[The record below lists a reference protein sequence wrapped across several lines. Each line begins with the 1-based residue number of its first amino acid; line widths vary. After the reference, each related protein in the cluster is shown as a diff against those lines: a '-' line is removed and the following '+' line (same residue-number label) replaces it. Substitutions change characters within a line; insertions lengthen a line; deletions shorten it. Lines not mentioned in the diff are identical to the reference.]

1 MTKFLF
7 LNVGHFLTHL
17 LMLLYPTVVL
27 ALQREWQRPYA
38 ELIALSLPGFI
49 AYAAGALPA
58 GWLADR
64 WSRKGVLT
72 VFFIGIGA
80 AAILTGF
87 ARTPIE
93 LAAGLGLIGL
103 FASIYHP
110 VGIAM
115 VVEDRD
121 KVGKALGI
129 NGVWGNLGVALAALV
144 AGALSD
150 WLGWRYAFV
159 VPGALALAVGLCF
172 VALVE
177 VAPSRA
183 PRAPGHTSR
192 APRAPMHAT
201 RPVRVRATTDA
212 ARPVVPRSIFFIIA
226 IGTLGSG
233 LVFNASTVSMP
244 KLFEDGID
252 LFQGSVATIGIVI
265 SAIMAVAAFAQI
277 GVGVLIDRFPV
288 KPIWLALLVVE
299 VPLLVL
305 VGLGAGAGLLVVAI
319 PLMFVILGEAPI
331 QDMLIA
337 RYASEAWR
345 SRVYA
350 VKFVLAIS
358 TAAATVPL
366 IAGFHD
372 ATNSLLGLYALLAG
386 ITLICAGAAIFL
398 PGRPRLRRVTASTTQ
413 PAE

>member
-1 MTKFLF
+1 VAPNLTKFLF

-27 ALQREWQRPYA
+27 ALQHDWQRPYA

-64 WSRKGVLT
+64 WSRKGVLAI
-72 VFFIGIGA
+72 FFIGIGA

-93 LAAGLGLIGL
+93 LATGLGLIGL

-115 VVEDRD
+115 VVEGRD

-129 NGVWGNLGVALAALV
+129 NGVWGNLGVAFAALV

-172 VALVE
+172 VALVT
-177 VAPSRA
+177 VAP
-183 PRAPGHTSR
+183 
-192 APRAPMHAT
+192 AT
-201 RPVRVRATTDA
+201 RPVRVGATTDG

-252 LFQGSVATIGIVI
+252 LFQGSLATIGIVI
-265 SAIMAVAAFAQI
+265 SSIMAVAAFAQI
-277 GVGVLIDRFPV
+277 GIGLLIDRFPV
-288 KPIWLALLVVE
+288 KPIWLALLVIE

-305 VGLGAGAGLLVVAI
+305 VGVGAGAGLLVVAI

-331 QDMLIA
+331 QDMLVA

-386 ITLICAGAAIFL
+386 ITLICAGAAVFL
-398 PGRPRLRRVTASTTQ
+398 PGRLRLRRLAERTAQ